1 MFPDIHKGAEL
12 AFKVIKER
20 EDQTLNEMAALR
32 AEIKTR
38 AAGDSPTPD
47 QSHAP
52 YLCDRSALSQTSQRT
67 KSPAS

>member
-20 EDQTLNEMAALR
+20 EDQTLNEIAALR

-38 AAGDSPTPD
+38 SG
-47 QSHAP
+47 
-52 YLCDRSALSQTSQRT
+52 RR
-67 KSPAS
+67 